1 MRHNLIFM
9 PSYKD
14 SIRPLD
20 DENRLLMYDALVD
33 YAVDGI
39 EPNLP
44 PLLNALFLAF
54 KPIIDNGISNYDAA
68 VENGKKGGAP
78 KGNQNARKYPKK
90 KQPKTTQNNPDQPK
104 TTKDVDVDVD
114 KDVDVDV
121 DVEVDV
127 EKEADVEEEKDI
139 GSAGPDSRSRPYKEV
154 DVDIEKEKL
163 SLSRFRPPEELR
175 DATPEEIEENNQ
187 KKVLALQKLRQE
199 VNK

>member
-14 SIRPLD
+14 SICLLD

-90 KQPKTTQNNPDQPK
+90 KQPKTTQNNPEQPK

-121 DVEVDV
+121 DVEKEVDI
-127 EKEADVEEEKDI
+127 EEEKDI

-154 DVDIEKEKL
+154 DVDKEKL
-163 SLSRFRPPEELR
+163 SLYRFMPPEGLR

>member
-54 KPIIDNGISNYDAA
+54 KPIIDNSISNYDAA

-114 KDVDVDV
+114 PVR
-121 DVEVDV
+121 
-127 EKEADVEEEKDI
+127 I
-139 GSAGPDSRSRPYKEV
+139 
-154 DVDIEKEKL
+154 
-163 SLSRFRPPEELR
+163 
-175 DATPEEIEENNQ
+175 
-187 KKVLALQKLRQE
+187 
-199 VNK
+199 

>member
-104 TTKDVDVDVD
+104 TTKDVDVDV
-114 KDVDVDV
+114 
-121 DVEVDV
+121 EVDV

-163 SLSRFRPPEELR
+163 SPSRFRPPEELR

>member
-121 DVEVDV
+121 
-127 EKEADVEEEKDI
+127 EKEVDVEEEKDI

-154 DVDIEKEKL
+154 DVDKDKDKEKL
-163 SLSRFRPPEELR
+163 SLSRFMPPEGLR

>member
-54 KPIIDNGISNYDAA
+54 KPIIDNSISNYDAA

-114 KDVDVDV
+114 VDVEVDVDVDVDV
-121 DVEVDV
+121 DVEG
-127 EKEADVEEEKDI
+127 EKDI
-139 GSAGPDSRSRPYKEV
+139 GSAGPDSRSRPYREV

>member
-1 MRHNLIFM
+1 MSPTRY
-9 PSYKD
+9 S
-14 SIRPLD
+14 
-20 DENRLLMYDALVD
+20 
-33 YAVDGI
+33 
-39 EPNLP
+39 PNLP

-54 KPIIDNGISNYDAA
+54 KPIIDNSISNYDAA

-114 KDVDVDV
+114 VDVEVDVDVDV
-121 DVEVDV
+121 DVEG
-127 EKEADVEEEKDI
+127 EKDI
-139 GSAGPDSRSRPYKEV
+139 GSAGPDSRSRPYREV

>member
-14 SIRPLD
+14 SIRLLD

-121 DVEVDV
+121 DKDVDV
-127 EKEADVEEEKDI
+127 DVDVDVEEEKDI

-154 DVDIEKEKL
+154 DVDKEKM
-163 SLSRFRPPEELR
+163 SLSRFMPPEGLR

>member
-1 MRHNLIFM
+1 MRHSLVFL

-20 DENRLLMYDALVD
+20 DQTRLLMYDALVD

-44 PLLNALFLAF
+44 PLLNALFLSF
-54 KPIIDNGISNYDAA
+54 KPIIDNGIKKYDAA
-68 VENGKKGGAP
+68 VGNGKKGGRP
-78 KGNQNARKYPKK
+78 RKEKTGEKPVKNQNLNQEEEKEVEIEKE
-90 KQPKTTQNNPDQPK
+90 
-104 TTKDVDVDVD
+104 
-114 KDVDVDV
+114 
-121 DVEVDV
+121 VEVDV
-127 EKEADVEEEKDI
+127 EKEVDVEEEKDI

-154 DVDIEKEKL
+154 DVDKEKL
-163 SLSRFRPPEELR
+163 SLSRFMPPEGLR

>member
-1 MRHNLIFM
+1 MRHNLVFM

-104 TTKDVDVDVD
+104 TTKDVDVD
-114 KDVDVDV
+114 K

-127 EKEADVEEEKDI
+127 EVDVEEEKDI
-139 GSAGPDSRSRPYKEV
+139 GSAGSDSRSRPYKEV
-154 DVDIEKEKL
+154 DVDIEKEKMF
-163 SLSRFRPPEELR
+163 LSRFKPPEDLSGYTEEEL
-175 DATPEEIEENNQ
+175 EEERQ
-187 KKVLALQKLRQE
+187 TKLQALQKFRE
-199 VNK
+199 EAKK

>member
-1 MRHNLIFM
+1 MRHSLIFL

-20 DENRLLMYDALVD
+20 DQTRLLMYDALVD

-44 PLLNALFLAF
+44 PLLNALFLSF
-54 KPIIDNGISNYDAA
+54 KPIIDNGIKKYDAA
-68 VENGKKGGAP
+68 VENGKKGGRPRKEKNSEKPVAKP
-78 KGNQNARKYPKK
+78 VENQE
-90 KQPKTTQNNPDQPK
+90 
-104 TTKDVDVDVD
+104 VDVE
-114 KDVDVDV
+114 
-121 DVEVDV
+121 VEVDV

-187 KKVLALQKLRQE
+187 KKVLALQKLQQE

>member
-104 TTKDVDVDVD
+104 TTKDVDVD
-114 KDVDVDV
+114 KDV

-127 EKEADVEEEKDI
+127 EKEVDVEEEKDI

-163 SLSRFRPPEELR
+163 SLARFRPPEELR

-187 KKVLALQKLRQE
+187 KKLQAIQKFKE
-199 VNK
+199 EAKK

>member
-121 DVEVDV
+121 
-127 EKEADVEEEKDI
+127 EKEVDVEEEKDI

-154 DVDIEKEKL
+154 DVDKDKEKL
-163 SLSRFRPPEELR
+163 SLSRFMPPEGLR

>member
-14 SIRPLD
+14 SICLLD

-114 KDVDVDV
+114 KDA

-127 EKEADVEEEKDI
+127 DVEEEKDI

-154 DVDIEKEKL
+154 DVDKDKEKL
-163 SLSRFRPPEELR
+163 SLSRFMPPEGLR

>member
-104 TTKDVDVDVD
+104 TTKDVDVDV
-114 KDVDVDV
+114 
-121 DVEVDV
+121 EVDV

>member
-163 SLSRFRPPEELR
+163 SPARFRPPEELR

>member
-104 TTKDVDVDVD
+104 TTKDVDVDV
-114 KDVDVDV
+114 
-121 DVEVDV
+121 EVDV

-163 SLSRFRPPEELR
+163 SLSRFMPPEELR
-175 DATPEEIEENNQ
+175 DSTPEEIEENNQ
-187 KKVLALQKLRQE
+187 KKLQAIQKFKE
-199 VNK
+199 EAKK